1 MPRHRNRRP
10 QIEAERDA
18 RRKADRERIERAA
31 RALLTSDG
39 WQRWIRV
46 RATNGLSRYS
56 LRNQWLIACECHARG
71 ITPTYVAGFR
81 AFLALNR
88 CVRKGETAIR
98 ILAPVAVKQRDD
110 TGEET
115 GEKRIFFRTVP
126 VFDTLSR
133 VRCVGHRFCGGTVGC
148 RGVEQRGR
156 SLPRRGAGEEPRSG
170 DDPVPRRARL
180 RGRGPAA
187 TQTRGSGGSLSCAAA
202 CSGAWWTSAAAR

>member
-1 MPRHRNRRP
+1 MPRHRNRRRLT
-10 QIEAERDA
+10 EAERDA
-18 RRKADRERIERAA
+18 RRQADRERIEQAA

-88 CVRKGETAIR
+88 CVRKGQTAIK

-110 TGEET
+110 AGEET

-133 VRCVGHRFCGGTVGC
+133 DRLGRFSRDAV
-148 RGVEQRGR
+148 
-156 SLPRRGAGEEPRSG
+156 
-170 DDPVPRRARL
+170 ARL
-180 RGRGPAA
+180 KTLDRRDA
-187 TQTRGSGGSLSCAAA
+187 
-202 CSGAWWTSAAAR
+202 